1 MATKPIKSDLVFQ
14 AKLAEQAERYEDMK
28 KYMTTIA
35 SKHGVLE
42 VEERNL
48 LSVAYKNIVGA
59 RRAAWRVISSL
70 LTTAG
75 RTPMERKVLNEYKMT
90 VEKELDELCAQ
101 ILDMLKDTLIANS
114 TGTEEKV
121 FYLKMAGDY
130 YRYLAE
136 FKKDTGG
143 DTSAADQPDSL
154 AAEMY
159 RQALDVARDGFKS
172 EDPLPKTNPIL
183 LGLTLNFSVFYYE
196 ILQKPDKACTLAKNG
211 FDAAVDELDALEEES
226 YKDATLIMQLLRDN
240 LTLWTSSDDP
250 DQYENDE

>member
-1 MATKPIKSDLVFQ
+1 MGKKYLSKVWANMKVHIR
-14 AKLAEQAERYEDMK
+14 ADMK

-35 SKHGVLE
+35 NEQGVLE

-70 LTTAG
+70 LTTDG
-75 RTPMERKVLNEYKMT
+75 RNAMQMRVLGEYKIT
-90 VEKELDELCAQ
+90 VESELDGLCHQ
-101 ILDMLKDTLIANS
+101 ILNMLEQTLIQNS

-136 FKKDTGG
+136 FKRDINAGEKPPQEK
-143 DTSAADQPDSL
+143 AAK
-154 AAEMY
+154 MY
-159 RQALDVARDGFKS
+159 EEALKVANDGLKS

-196 ILQKPDKACTLAKNG
+196 ILQKPDKACQLAKNG
-211 FDAAVDELDALEEES
+211 FDAAVDELDSLEEES

-240 LTLWTSSDDP
+240 LTLWTSSPADD
-250 DQYENDE
+250 QNEYED

>member
-1 MATKPIKSDLVFQ
+1 MAQKSDLVFQ

-35 SKHGVLE
+35 TKHGVLE

-75 RTPMERKVLNEYKMT
+75 RTAMERKVLNEYKIT
-90 VEKELDELCAQ
+90 VEKELDGLCEQ
-101 ILDMLKDTLIANS
+101 ILSMLKDTLIANS

-136 FKKDTGG
+136 FKKDAESESTTTPAGKTP
-143 DTSAADQPDSL
+143 DLLAAD
-154 AAEMY
+154 MY
-159 RQALDVARDGFKS
+159 KEALEVAKDGFKS

>member
-1 MATKPIKSDLVFQ
+1 MTVIAN
-14 AKLAEQAERYEDMK
+14 EQ
-28 KYMTTIA
+28 
-35 SKHGVLE
+35 GVLE

-70 LTTAG
+70 LTSKG
-75 RTPMERKVLNEYKMT
+75 PPERTPVEIGILKEYKVV
-90 VEKELDELCAQ
+90 VEKELQDLCDQ
-101 ILDMLKDTLIANS
+101 ILGMLEKTLIENS

-136 FKKDTGG
+136 FKKDA
-143 DTSAADQPDSL
+143 DPDSAPDAKAPDLLAAD
-154 AAEMY
+154 MY
-159 RQALDVARDGFKS
+159 KQALDVAKDGFKS

-240 LTLWTSSDDP
+240 LTLWTSSDDA
-250 DQYENDE
+250 DAYDNDDP

>member
-1 MATKPIKSDLVFQ
+1 MAQKSDLVFQ

-35 SKHGVLE
+35 TKHGVLE

-75 RTPMERKVLNEYKMT
+75 RTPMERKVLQEYKIT
-90 VEKELDELCAQ
+90 VEKELDDLCDQ
-101 ILDMLKDTLIANS
+101 ILSMLKDTLIANS

-136 FKKDTGG
+136 FKKDGATDSGTDG
-143 DTSAADQPDSL
+143 KAPDLLAADMYKEAL
-154 AAEMY
+154 A
-159 RQALDVARDGFKS
+159 VAKDGFKS

-240 LTLWTSSDDP
+240 LTLWTSSDDG
-250 DQYENDE
+250 DQYDNDDP

>member
-1 MATKPIKSDLVFQ
+1 
-14 AKLAEQAERYEDMK
+14 
-28 KYMTTIA
+28 MTSIA
-35 SKHGVLE
+35 QKHGVLE

-75 RTPMERKVLNEYKMT
+75 RTAMERKVLNEYKIT
-90 VEKELDELCAQ
+90 VEKELDNLCAQ
-101 ILDMLKDTLIANS
+101 ILAMLKDTLIANS

-136 FKKDTGG
+136 FKKDGG
-143 DTSAADQPDSL
+143 ADSGDGKAPDLLAADMYKEAL
-154 AAEMY
+154 A
-159 RQALDVARDGFKS
+159 VAKDGFKS

-196 ILQKPDKACTLAKNG
+196 ILQKPDKACTLAKEG

-250 DQYENDE
+250 DQYENED